1 MTELKNDSPSN
12 IFFVGSAYD
21 YFGEVSDEDAN
32 FLQVVVWDT
41 VNKVFRI
48 EDWTNEPLLTGLE
61 K

>member
-48 EDWTNEPLLTGLE
+48 ED
-61 K
+61 

>member
-1 MTELKNDSPSN
+1 MTELRNDSPSN
-12 IFFVGSAYD
+12 ILFVGSAYD

-48 EDWTNEPLLTGLE
+48 EDWTNEPLLTDLE

>member
-1 MTELKNDSPSN
+1 MTELRNDSTSN
-12 IFFVGSAYD
+12 ILFVGSAYD

-41 VNKVFRI
+41 VNKVLRI
-48 EDWTNEPLLTGLE
+48 ENWTNEPLLTDLE